1 MFTKE
6 QIVSTYRA
14 KMPELSKYD
23 DDAIYRSV
31 LKKFPEYKTE
41 LQKPT
46 EPEATGFVDSLPN
59 WWKKGYNDSI
69 TGMADELMTGKK
81 RFDLSG
87 YEPGVVEDIASFA
100 ASMFASPADLGLTI
114 ASGGVGAKVGQSVAR
129 KLITKKLLRN
139 GVASSKANVIGRR
152 AARKAYGVGVGRASG
167 GLAGYEGVKSAFTQK
182 LETGDIKPEEVIKDT
197 ISGAVLGGA
206 TVGTGAYL
214 TSKGWSTLSKVTAE
228 AGVLGTATPLTEGDI
243 PTPQDYINSAG
254 MIVGL
259 KAVGGA
265 IQTPGKLKQFWE
277 KSRRPENRREMTTNE
292 IAETVGEVDGS
303 KAFKSLIQ
311 KEEWLDGNG
320 EKWTRISPP
329 DSKKVRMVSFSKGEN
344 KTLSEKEF
352 QVQYKLSD
360 EVEIPIEKV
369 QKYRAG
375 KVRELEKSLNVDD
388 TQKQLFR
395 YESLGKKSRDAVD
408 TIKTDDTKI
417 PLDYLKPKEL
427 FRYRD
432 SLLKKKTVA
441 DTIDKIKAEGW
452 VTQEAKS
459 SILPENFFPAP
470 IASLMKNLTRT
481 KYRGSQKQAI
491 RQHFYLVGK
500 HQTYKDTLTGEYL
513 GNFLKTG
520 LFTPSKKEIS
530 KFKTKGMS
538 FKEAEEAYYV
548 NLYDL
553 VEGGRLPEIN
563 TATTVIAQR
572 FVSAGG
578 DFPGF
583 TKNYVPK
590 MVKRDVADVIFND
603 MLGVFSK
610 KSEIA
615 KRLKQ
620 EFDTSSIDFL
630 TGLNANPNNWLK
642 KNDKLATYL
651 DSIIKRNLPSLR
663 RETKQMLSVN
673 LERGAELPYLKAY
686 SKVAN
691 GLQEE
696 LFNVFGNLEKSR
708 KFNIP
713 DEILER
719 NLKTVLT
726 RYATKAANRTSFVQN
741 FGAKGKKFEALLK
754 NADDNDKG
762 IMREIHHHVK
772 GDIEYHSNYNY
783 QPNTKEFFQKVM
795 EWETSSKIGLG
806 YAPLMNVTQS
816 TISTAL
822 EAGYIPFFRG
832 IFSLTDKKTREL
844 IERSGVTNYSMFNE
858 MIGVSK
864 SQGLSSKVTDFL
876 GKWSGF
882 TGINKVNQVL
892 AASTAK
898 GMVDDLY
905 KAVKGKGIYGKSANY
920 RKWAESK
927 LRQFDIDPKK
937 SRLLDEDYLKAMS
950 KFARKTQL
958 QKDLLEDPLWFNNPK
973 VRVFTQF
980 KRFGYRQFNYL
991 KDLFAHDISHG
1002 NIMPVLRLGIAGVAG
1017 GTIANKAKDWARGT
1031 ISGEKVV
1038 NPDSKM
1044 PEDLED
1050 IVDNIA
1056 SIGAFGFMGDV
1067 VSATMEEGRT
1077 YSNALKFLAYPPF
1090 ISDMENMIT
1099 KFLPAVEKDFTN
1111 YRQDALLRMPSRM
1124 MRLTGSSFLREGAKR
1139 FETTGMTLDRIKS
1152 TRSRRLS
1159 KILTML
1165 ERASEPADYDK
1176 VVGEIRDWNQSFPQ
1190 SPILSSD
1197 VSAKKIYKRKLRKY
1211 KKQVL
1216 G

>member
-1 MFTKE
+1 MYTKE
-6 QIVSTYRA
+6 QLVSAYR
-14 KMPELSKYD
+14 KKYPNWSKYD
-23 DDAIYRSV
+23 DDKIYRHVTS
-31 LKKFPEYKTE
+31 KFPEYKTQ

-100 ASMFASPADLGLTI
+100 ASMFASPADLGITL

-129 KLITKKLLRN
+129 KLVTKKLLRS
-139 GVASSKANVIGRR
+139 GVPSSKASVIGRR

-182 LETGDIKPEEVIKDT
+182 LETGDIKPEEVVKDT

-214 TSKGWSTLSKVTAE
+214 TSKGFSTLSKVTAE
-228 AGVLGTATPLTEGDI
+228 AGVLGTATPLTEGEM
-243 PTPQDYINSAG
+243 PTPQDYVNSAG
-254 MIVGL
+254 MIIGL

-265 IQTPGKLKQFWE
+265 IKTPGRLKQFFE
-277 KSRRPENRREMTTNE
+277 KSRRPENRREKISSE
-292 IAETVGEVDGS
+292 IAESYGEQEGS
-303 KAFKSLIQ
+303 DAFKRLIR
-311 KEEWLDGNG
+311 KEEWIDFKGD
-320 EKWTRISPP
+320 KWTRTSPP
-329 DSKKVRMVSFSKGEN
+329 NSKKIKLVSFSKGEN
-344 KTLSEKEF
+344 KILSEKEF
-352 QVQYKLSD
+352 QLQYKLSD
-360 EVEIPIEKV
+360 ETQIPISKV
-369 QKYRAG
+369 QEYRAG
-375 KVRELEKSLNVDD
+375 KLRELESSLKIDD

-395 YESLGKKSRDAVD
+395 YESLGRKSRNAVD
-408 TIKTDDTKI
+408 TIKNDDTKI
-417 PLDYLKPKEL
+417 PLNYLKPKEL

-432 SLLKKKTVA
+432 SLLKKQEVSKA
-441 DTIDKIKAEGW
+441 IDDLKNKGW

-459 SILPENFFPAP
+459 SLFPKDFFPAP
-470 IASLMKNLTRT
+470 VASLMNNLTRA

-491 RQHFYLVGK
+491 RQYYYGVGK
-500 HQTYKDTLTGEYL
+500 FQTTKDTLTGDYL
-513 GNFLKTG
+513 GNLLKTG
-520 LFTPSKKEIS
+520 LFTPSRQQINR
-530 KFKTKGMS
+530 FRNKGMS
-538 FKEAEEAYYV
+538 FNDAEEAYYV
-548 NLYDL
+548 DLYNKVKAGQVTD
-553 VEGGRLPEIN
+553 IN
-563 TATTVIAQR
+563 KVTTSIAKN

-578 DFPGF
+578 QFPAF
-583 TKNYVPK
+583 ERNYVPHMIK
-590 MVKRDVADVIFND
+590 KDVADIMFND

-620 EFDTSSIDFL
+620 EFDTSSVDFL
-630 TGLNANPNNWLK
+630 TGLSANPENWLK
-642 KNDKLATYL
+642 KNDKLANYL
-651 DSIIKRNLPSLR
+651 DAIIKRNIPSLR
-663 RETKQMLSVN
+663 RETKRMLSVN
-673 LERGAELPYLKAY
+673 LDRGVDLPYLQAY
-686 SKVAN
+686 SKIAN
-691 GLQEE
+691 GLREE

-713 DEILER
+713 EELLEK
-719 NLKTVLT
+719 NLKTLLT
-726 RYATKAANRTSFVQN
+726 RYSTKAANRTAFVQT

-762 IMREIHHHVK
+762 IMRELHHHIK

-795 EWETSSKIGLG
+795 EWETGLKIGLG

-832 IFSLTDKKTREL
+832 IFSLANKETREL

-858 MIGVSK
+858 MIGVSR

-882 TGINKVNQVL
+882 TGINKVNQIL

-937 SRLLDEDYLKAMS
+937 SRLLDEDYIKAMS

-991 KDLFAHDISHG
+991 RDLFAHDISHG
-1002 NIMPVLRLGIAGVAG
+1002 NVMPILRLGIAGVAG
-1017 GTIANKAKDWARGT
+1017 GTIANKSKDYARRW
-1031 ISGEKVV
+1031 ISGETVL
-1038 NPDSKM
+1038 NPESNI

-1067 VSATMEEGRT
+1067 VSSTMEEGRT

-1090 ISDMENMIT
+1090 ISDMENIIT
-1099 KFLPAVEKDFTN
+1099 RFLPAVERDFTN
-1111 YRQDALLRMPSRM
+1111 YRQDALLRMPSRLL
-1124 MRLTGSSFLREGAKR
+1124 RLTGSSFLREGAKR
-1139 FETTGMTLDRIKS
+1139 VETEGMKLNRIKS
-1152 TRSRRLS
+1152 TRSRTVSKVLS
-1159 KILTML
+1159 ML
-1165 ERASEPADYDK
+1165 EKANEPKDYDK
-1176 VVGEIRDWNQSFPQ
+1176 AVEEIRAWNQSFPQ
-1190 SPILSSD
+1190 YPILSSD
-1197 VSAKKIYKRKLRKY
+1197 VSAKKIYSRKLRRY
-1211 KKQVL
+1211 KKKVL